1 MFDILVGGVKTKA
14 ILSTGGPQT
23 LGNSALREALLKRAR
38 EGVEADVV
46 GVTLDIVQGQSIA
59 VPPIVLGDLVIRN
72 TRITFAD
79 TVIFEQWKL
88 TREPAMLI
96 GMNVIGALDALV
108 IDYKMQELQMR
119 ARR

>member
-1 MFDILVGGVKTKA
+1 
-14 ILSTGGPQT
+14 
-23 LGNSALREALLKRAR
+23 
-38 EGVEADVV
+38 
-46 GVTLDIVQGQSIA
+46 
-59 VPPIVLGDLVIRN
+59 VLGDLVIRN

-96 GMNVIGALDALV
+96 GMNVIGALDALA
-108 IDYKMQELQMR
+108 IDYKMQELQLR